1 MKKTVDARGLSL
13 PETWLLTSAALSD
26 RKCDEVL
33 AIVDDLGAKEEITQL
48 IAGMN
53 FKARVVEKQGQFH
66 ISIHKQEAAEEALRI
81 SSAEYGQTVL
91 VISST
96 SLGKGEDHWGGQ
108 LMTSFVYS
116 LMRLEG
122 FLKTVIFINSGVFLT
137 TEGSEVLS
145 YLQHMQE
152 CGVEIV
158 SSHTC
163 LSYYQLLDK
172 LRVGTVSNMFAITEK
187 IADAKR
193 LIVF

>member
-1 MKKTVDARGLSL
+1 VKKTVDARGRSL
-13 PETWLLTSAALSD
+13 PETWLMTSVALLD
-26 RKCDEVL
+26 RDCFEVL
-33 AIVDDLGAKEEITQL
+33 AIVDDAAAKEEITHL
-48 IAGMN
+48 SAGLN
-53 FKARVVEKQGQFH
+53 LKTRVEEKQDQYH
-66 ISIHKQEAAEEALRI
+66 ISIHKQEGLEALRLA
-81 SSAEYGQTVL
+81 SGEYGQTVL

-96 SLGKGEDHWGGQ
+96 SLGKGDDHWGGQ

-122 FLKTVIFINSGVFLT
+122 FLKTVIFINSGVFLA

-152 CGVEIV
+152 CGVEII

-163 LSYYQLLDK
+163 LSYYQLLGK

-187 IADAKR
+187 IAEAKR

>member
-13 PETWLLTSAALSD
+13 PETWLLTSEALSD
-26 RKCDEVL
+26 RNCFEVL
-33 AIVDDLGAKEEITQL
+33 AIVDDPEAKNEMTHL
-48 IAGMN
+48 IAAMN
-53 FKARVVEKQGQFH
+53 LKARVEEKQGQYH
-66 ISIHKQEAAEEALRI
+66 ISIHRHEAADALRI

-91 VISST
+91 IISST

-108 LMTSFVYS
+108 LMNSFIYS

-122 FLKTVIFINSGVFLT
+122 FLKTVIFINSGVFLA
-137 TEGSEVLS
+137 TEGSQVLS

-152 CGVEIV
+152 SGVEVV

-163 LSYYQLLDK
+163 LSYYQLLGK